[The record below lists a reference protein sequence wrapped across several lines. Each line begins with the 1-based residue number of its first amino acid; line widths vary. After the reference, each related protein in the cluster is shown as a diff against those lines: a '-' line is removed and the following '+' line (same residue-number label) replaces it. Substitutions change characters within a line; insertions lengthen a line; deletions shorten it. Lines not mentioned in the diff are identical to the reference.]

1 MRTNL
6 KVLFL
11 IKGWEINEEQMG
23 TFLECEV
30 CERNDC
36 QFMHCSDSLFG
47 SIFCKSISNTSQ
59 DQITEHFTTSQE
71 SFSAST
77 LLSNHSTSDE
87 FFVSTSTAGNYDT
100 GQSQSTN
107 DTQQMSSNLNLSYR
121 RENCGCIFFKNIF
134 P

>member
-36 QFMHCSDSLFG
+36 QFKHCSDSLFG
-47 SIFCKSISNTSQ
+47 FIFCTSISNTSQ

-71 SFSAST
+71 SFLLQPYCQIIQHQMNFSFQHLQLEITIQASHNQLMT
-77 LLSNHSTSDE
+77 RSKCQ
-87 FFVSTSTAGNYDT
+87 V
-100 GQSQSTN
+100 
-107 DTQQMSSNLNLSYR
+107 
-121 RENCGCIFFKNIF
+121 I
-134 P
+134 